1 MKRKIVY
8 WGATGLV
15 AIVALLG
22 GFSYVTN
29 SPEAIEN
36 FRHVGYPQQ
45 LRVLLGIAKLAGAIV
60 LLLPR
65 LPTLKE
71 WAYAGFHLHVD
82 RGNRRALSG
91 GRREIVVAGRV
102 ARAAGGFVRDAPGES
117 PRFREVDAGAGR
129 RLDPASGVRAVRR
142 LRPWRRRSSCP
153 MSSRERRVVGNGRGP
168 RERPERSAS
177 SGSPA
182 SRCDRRSW
190 IVNARLVMEYPS
202 PVPAAPVGLRTLRT

>member
-65 LPTLKE
+65 VPTLKE
-71 WAYAGFHLHVD
+71 WAYAGFTFTWIAATVAHYLAADGKSLLPVALLGVLAVSYVT
-82 RGNRRALSG
+82 RPANRRGLVKSMLAQGDGSTPLPAFG
-91 GRREIVVAGRV
+91 PY
-102 ARAAGGFVRDAPGES
+102 GGFGPSVED
-117 PRFREVDAGAGR
+117 
-129 RLDPASGVRAVRR
+129 LRAQ
-142 LRPWRRRSSCP
+142 
-153 MSSRERRVVGNGRGP
+153 
-168 RERPERSAS
+168 
-177 SGSPA
+177 
-182 SRCDRRSW
+182 
-190 IVNARLVMEYPS
+190 
-202 PVPAAPVGLRTLRT
+202 